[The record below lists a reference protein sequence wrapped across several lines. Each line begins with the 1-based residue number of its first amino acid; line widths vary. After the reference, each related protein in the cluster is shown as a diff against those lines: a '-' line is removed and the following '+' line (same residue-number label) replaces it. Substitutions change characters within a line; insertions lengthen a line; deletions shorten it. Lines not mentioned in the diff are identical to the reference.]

1 MATVVPFFKHLP
13 RCVGILPVLALIPL
27 DDFAFAI
34 YNDDIH
40 RIFSVSTIRFQH
52 LGTILASCCFGIQ
65 VKGLCMVLFRN
76 IPVQIRVLAGHTSLG
91 VNSVV
96 KLLVSCI
103 QRLIQPSQIDRG
115 FLRRHCRNR
124 FLGLRGKPA
133 LPAAAIGN
141 SFLQGLVHR
150 FVPVQSGN
158 DLVRHLMDLFR
169 RFLRQIFLQLSTQPL
184 LHRLFRVAGIA
195 LHKIRVD
202 RLDLFPVLRCD
213 LR

>member
-1 MATVVPFFKHLP
+1 MQCCCPRLFADAHGKILDLILVPVQFTPIAALGLFLHLLGFFLTQRLAGGSIRRFNDIGRFLFDFLSVRDQFSLATVVPFFKHLP

-52 LGTILASCCFGIQ
+52 LSTIFASCCFGIQ
-65 VKGLCMVLFRN
+65 VKSLCMVLFRN
-76 IPVQIRVLAGHTSLG
+76 IPVQIRVLAGHTSLS

-115 FLRRHCRNR
+115 FLRRHCRN
-124 FLGLRGKPA
+124 
-133 LPAAAIGN
+133 
-141 SFLQGLVHR
+141 
-150 FVPVQSGN
+150 
-158 DLVRHLMDLFR
+158 
-169 RFLRQIFLQLSTQPL
+169 
-184 LHRLFRVAGIA
+184 
-195 LHKIRVD
+195 
-202 RLDLFPVLRCD
+202 
-213 LR
+213 